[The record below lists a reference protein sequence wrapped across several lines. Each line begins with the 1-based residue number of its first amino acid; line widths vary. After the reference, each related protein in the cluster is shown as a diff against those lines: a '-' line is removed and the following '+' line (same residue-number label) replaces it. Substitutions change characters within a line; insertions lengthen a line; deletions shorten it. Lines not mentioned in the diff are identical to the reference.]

1 MRLLV
6 YWILIISL
14 LFSYAVLADTGV
26 STNGNV
32 SGTFIKGDGSLLT
45 NLPAQTTVN
54 IFDQWLNTT
63 SDVQYGRIGIGKVPS
78 SLYSIDANDSIRTT
92 GSVWSDTTLR
102 TNGIQTQSNGMDLSL
117 YTLTTGIIKFMLGG
131 IEQVVIDTN
140 GNITTNGNVSGTFIK
155 GDGSLLT
162 NLPAQTT
169 VNIFDQWLNTTSDV
183 LFNSIKSFDWTNV
196 TITESQISDLVHTV
210 DTDTQKTTAGGYLYN
225 DSTTIYFNDTFNNIT
240 ILDVSKVFN
249 ETPLVWS
256 VNTTANIVA
265 LGFVTG
271 SHTVDTDTQKTTA
284 GNYLYNDSMAIYF
297 NDTFNNITIRNQIN
311 NSDLNISHLKPI
323 GSKGNIIY
331 GTTTGWSILTPAGIG
346 TYKLQSINN
355 ALSWILD
362 TPQVPDYIFKNWASD
377 NGGGLVTDMQGDTV
391 TFHSPDGSI
400 NDTTIPATDTV
411 ELQLGYTLT
420 GNEYTFNNNISIGGV
435 SKGQLITLFTN
446 AGANC
451 TTMCNGL
458 DGAPTASYNWAC
470 IGKVSLTG
478 VLNGAGSCGATT
490 NSNCACQS
498 I

>member
-6 YWILIISL
+6 YWVLIISL

-45 NLPAQTTVN
+45 NLPTSAGGN

-78 SLYSIDANDSIRTT
+78 SLYSIDANDSIRTA

-140 GNITTNGNVSGTFIK
+140 GNITTNGNVSGTFIM

-162 NLPAQTT
+162 NLPVQTPF
-169 VNIFDQWLNTTSDV
+169 NIFDQWLNTTSDV

-240 ILDVSKVFN
+240 I
-249 ETPLVWS
+249 
-256 VNTTANIVA
+256 
-265 LGFVTG
+265 
-271 SHTVDTDTQKTTA
+271 
-284 GNYLYNDSMAIYF
+284 
-297 NDTFNNITIRNQIN
+297 RNQIN

-362 TPQVPDYIFKNWASD
+362 NPQVPDNIFKNWASD
-377 NGGGLVTDMQGDTV
+377 NGGNLVTDMQGDTV

-420 GNEYTFNNNISIGGV
+420 GNEYTFNNNVSIGGV
-435 SKGQLITLFTN
+435 AKGQLITLFTN